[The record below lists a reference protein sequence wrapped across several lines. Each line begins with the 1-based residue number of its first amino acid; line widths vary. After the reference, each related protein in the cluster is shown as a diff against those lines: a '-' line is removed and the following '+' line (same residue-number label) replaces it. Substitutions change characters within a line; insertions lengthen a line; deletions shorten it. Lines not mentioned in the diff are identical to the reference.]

1 MFNIN
6 LANWFFSDKRELYT
20 NWYVCNILLMICL
33 LCTTAAHATSEP
45 GSSSWFDDIPVE
57 SIEEV
62 RVVVEDLP

>member
-1 MFNIN
+1 
-6 LANWFFSDKRELYT
+6 
-20 NWYVCNILLMICL
+20 MICL